1 MGCDSSGVTR
11 CGAGRWLAGVLVVL
25 LCLASS
31 LPASALVES
40 LSRYESRA
48 YIIYTNLPRE
58 EAAEYGSHMD
68 LIFQEYTKRF
78 AILRGADR
86 GKQNLYLLRS
96 REDYIQALVDLGV
109 GRSIAASS
117 GGMFFYNPV
126 GNGLATWTQGLS
138 RDRVFATLQHEGF
151 HQFASSK
158 LGQQLP
164 RWLNEGLAEY
174 FGSAIIIKGKVR
186 LGVVDEA
193 RVEKIRGYLK
203 RDAAIP
209 FDSLMNITAEQWGAN
224 MTSGSDWGSLQYD
237 QSWSIV
243 HFLVHG
249 DKGRY
254 QKAFEHY
261 LVLISKGRTHRD
273 AFGDAFG
280 SNDTAPFAARWVAF
294 MAEVEPD
301 PYGSAL
307 QRIEFLAQGL
317 KFLKQ
322 HDRAI
327 PTTIDELRQ
336 TLRAS
341 QFRMTYTTEA
351 GQFTIDSADDEVYQY
366 TDAKGETQAFELK
379 PGKADDDLP
388 DLTAMSLRPGLILTW
403 EQADEGEL
411 RTKLVYR

>member
-1 MGCDSSGVTR
+1 M
-11 CGAGRWLAGVLVVL
+11 AAVL
-25 LCLASS
+25 LCLAASW
-31 LPASALVES
+31 PAAALVET

-68 LIFQEYTKRF
+68 LIFQEYTQRF

-109 GRSIAASS
+109 RQDIAASS

-126 GNGLATWTQGLS
+126 GNGLATWIEGLS

-158 LGQQLP
+158 LGEQLP

-193 RVEKIRGYLK
+193 RVAKIRGFLN
-203 RDAAIP
+203 RGEAIP
-209 FDSLMNITAEQWGAN
+209 FDSLVNITAEDWRKN
-224 MTSGSDWGSLQYD
+224 MTSGSAWGSLQYD

-254 QKAFEHY
+254 QKAFEKY
-261 LVLISKGRTHRD
+261 LVLVSSGRTHQA
-273 AFGDAFG
+273 AFGEAFG
-280 SNDTAPFAARWVAF
+280 SNDTAPFAARWAAF

-307 QRIEFLAQGL
+307 QRIAFLAQGL

-322 HDRAI
+322 HDRPI
-327 PTTIDELRQ
+327 PATLDELREAM
-336 TLRAS
+336 RS
-341 QFRMTYTTEA
+341 SRFRMTYTTEA
-351 GQFTIDSADDEVYQY
+351 GQFTIDSADDDIYQY
-366 TDAKGETQAFELK
+366 TDAKGQAHEFELK
-379 PGKADDDLP
+379 PGRTADDLP